1 MGGVFKTRKLGFQ
14 GKMLEKIQNREKAS
28 EILFSLFDFLKLCSV
43 VKRHLSEESYLRAFY
58 EVGPLDLSRN

>member
-1 MGGVFKTRKLGFQ
+1 
-14 GKMLEKIQNREKAS
+14 MLEKIQNREKAS
-28 EILFSLFDFLKLCSV
+28 EILFPLFDFLKLCSV